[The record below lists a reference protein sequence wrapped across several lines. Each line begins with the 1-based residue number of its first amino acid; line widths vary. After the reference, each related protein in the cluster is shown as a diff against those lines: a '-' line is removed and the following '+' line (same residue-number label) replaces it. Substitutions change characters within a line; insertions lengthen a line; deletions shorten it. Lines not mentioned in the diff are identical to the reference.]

1 MSLSKLV
8 KESFMLPNFHL
19 DNDCRNN
26 IFNSKKWSLT
36 LFEDSGIY
44 SSKYTTQGK
53 EELHSISLCADAN
66 LAFLSNKPIKY
77 FWEHL
82 TGPQIGKMQ

>member
-1 MSLSKLV
+1 MIVETISSTPKSDLSH
-8 KESFMLPNFHL
+8 F
-19 DNDCRNN
+19 
-26 IFNSKKWSLT
+26 
-36 LFEDSGIY
+36 FEDSGIY

-82 TGPQIGKMQ
+82 TGPQMGKMQ